1 MQKIPYQLNLSEI
14 KLSDQK
20 LNICKCE
27 NLKQKNHQLLIQSM
41 LTISFINPA
50 NERQTTLFQKRS
62 KTLLKNCLKVIF
74 K

>member
-27 NLKQKNHQLLIQSM
+27 NLKQKNHHLLIQSM
-41 LTISFINPA
+41 LTISFINPQMNVKQRYFKNA
-50 NERQTTLFQKRS
+50 AKRY
-62 KTLLKNCLKVIF
+62 
-74 K
+74 